1 MRYTFLVLG
10 VAALAL
16 PACAGKHA
24 TSTDRAANT
33 AAAKKAKPKYVTM
46 DEMYDRQDD
55 LMKGRGVFSGEK
67 GYLTIYSK
75 EGPGSSDPNK
85 PVKVPRQK
93 R

>member
-16 PACAGKHA
+16 PACAGKNA
-24 TSTDRAANT
+24 PSADRAANT
-33 AAAKKAKPKYVTM
+33 TKPKYVTM